1 MTRHTMT
8 LQAVADAVG
17 VNAST
22 VKRALDGTPAFAN
35 AKAETIGKDGKRYP
49 ATYAPRKATAISD
62 RAGLA
67 LILAALLVAALA
79 LAGCE
84 RVVTAGTPTT
94 TSRPACAWRMVGV
107 SAWATDYVRDCE
119 GQR

>member
-1 MTRHTMT
+1 MTRTT
-8 LQAVADAVG
+8 
-17 VNAST
+17 T
-22 VKRALDGTPAFAN
+22 RA
-35 AKAETIGKDGKRYP
+35 
-49 ATYAPRKATAISD
+49 D

-107 SAWATDYVRDCE
+107 SAWATDYARDCG